1 MEILRV
7 FNNNVVLAKDDDGGQ
22 VILTGRG
29 LGFQAKPGH
38 PVDRSKVVRKFVPS
52 DGRDPDHLA
61 EMLAD
66 VPPEMIRAVV
76 DAMKE
81 SGLGEKELGSATLV
95 LALADHVEGAVQ
107 RLAKG
112 IEVTYPLLGEVRN
125 LYPREY
131 ERGRALLAA
140 LNRRLGG
147 VILPPGEEIALA
159 MHLVNAGFSTGD
171 LSYTY
176 TMTGVIQQMLD
187 IIESSYGITLDQGSV
202 NVGRFIT
209 HLRYLFVRIHQH
221 RQLDDEPEP
230 VVAAIRESYPD
241 ALKCARTIAAV
252 LELRLGSDI
261 TDDEIAYLA
270 LHVARVTKGA
280 DRR

>member
-29 LGFQAKPGH
+29 LGFQTRPGR
-38 PVDRSKVVRKFVPS
+38 PVDPGKVVRKFVPS

-61 EMLAD
+61 QMIAD
-66 VPPEMIRAVV
+66 VPPEMIRSVV

-81 SGLGEKELGSATLV
+81 AGLGERELASTTLV
-95 LALADHVEGAVQ
+95 LALADHVNGAIQ

-112 IEVTYPLLGEVRN
+112 IEVTYPLVGEVRN
-125 LYPREY
+125 LYPQEY
-131 ERGRALLAA
+131 ARGQALLAA
-140 LNRRLGG
+140 INKRLGG
-147 VILPPGEEIALA
+147 MRLPQGEETALA

-187 IIESSYGITLDQGSV
+187 IIESSYGITLDQESV

-209 HLRYLFVRIHQH
+209 HLRYLFVRIHQR

-230 VVAAIRESYPD
+230 VVAAICEAYPD

-252 LELRLGSDI
+252 LELRLSSDV

-270 LHVARVTKGA
+270 LHVARVTKGVA
-280 DRR
+280 RR